1 MAHRHQSPRPQH
13 IPGGQV
19 RAQPIREH
27 EVARAAL
34 ERDVTTAWHTFLD
47 GDALRFD
54 GNAVLTTA
62 RK

>member
-1 MAHRHQSPRPQH
+1 MAS
-13 IPGGQV
+13 V
-19 RAQPIREH
+19 RTCPAEPCAIGLGI
-27 EVARAAL
+27 ALCAL
-34 ERDVTTAWHTFLD
+34 ERSDVTTAWHTFLD